1 MFSNNL
7 NIDELNIEYNTEYFQ
22 SNYGWGVY
30 PSTVQCWDV
39 PDCKVVDKN
48 VQPYEYLGKTIFYG
62 DGVSGN

>member
-1 MFSNNL
+1 MFLNRL

-39 PDCKVVDKN
+39 PECKVEDKN
-48 VQPYEYLGKTIFYG
+48 VKPYEYLGKTIFYG